1 MAENPVRLRVFF
13 ALWPDHALQNAL
25 YQLGSSLQPSC
36 MGLPIRAEMIHLT
49 LAFLGALPVDRL
61 EALYA
66 TAAQV
71 HSPAFDLTIDQLGYW
86 HHPQILWAGSQ
97 QSPTDLTNL
106 ADRLHAALNEAG
118 FAFDNS
124 RPFSPHFSLLR
135 KASCKTLIQIPMPL
149 DMRVSEFVLVLSE
162 TTERGA
168 SYRVMRR
175 WPLYN
180 V

>member
-1 MAENPVRLRVFF
+1 MTENPVRLRVFF

-25 YQLGSSLQPSC
+25 YQLGSSLQPVC
-36 MGLPIRAEMIHLT
+36 TGLPMRAEMIHLT

-66 TAAQV
+66 TAARV
-71 HSPAFDLTIDQLGYW
+71 HSPAFDLKIDQLSYW
-86 HHPQILWAGSQ
+86 RHPQILWVRSQ
-97 QSPTDLTNL
+97 QPPADLTNL
-106 ADRLHAALNEAG
+106 ASRLHAALNEAG

-135 KASCKTLIQIPMPL
+135 KASCKTFLQASML
-149 DMRVSEFVLVLSE
+149 LNMRVSEFVLVHSE

-175 WPLYN
+175 WSLM
-180 V
+180 